1 MLTVSQLASRCRLS
15 RTAVL
20 YYESA
25 GLLKP
30 ASRTG
35 AQYRVFGEKEV
46 HTLEQICLYRSVG
59 LSVKDIAAILG
70 TTKSDAAAVLQ
81 QRLVDL
87 EREIEELRGHQRKI
101 LQLLKNKNVSRR
113 SKAMTKEKWVTIM
126 KSAGFTEADMHRWH
140 SEFERSAPED
150 HEKFLAFLN
159 IPKDEITLIR
169 QLSRKENNK

>member
-30 ASRTG
+30 ATRTG
-35 AQYRVFGEKEV
+35 AQYRMYGDKEV

-70 TTKSDAAAVLQ
+70 TPKSDAAGLLQ
-81 QRLVDL
+81 HRLL
-87 EREIEELRGHQRKI
+87 ELEGEIERLRGHQRKI
-101 LQLLKNKNVSRR
+101 LQLLKTRNISRR

-126 KSAGFTEADMHRWH
+126 KSAGFTEGDMHRWH
-140 SEFERSAPED
+140 REFERSAPED

-159 IPKDEITLIR
+159 IPNDEIASIRQWSRKDE
-169 QLSRKENNK
+169 